1 MVNNIE
7 QHYAVERL
15 GHIKDTFI
23 HPLVTKDVE
32 IMAIDHG
39 EKQLLEAFEVKGT
52 SDTWKTEVFERIKQQ
67 PKAVFLYF
75 LVLGVSLLKIYAYN
89 LSLLI

>member
-1 MVNNIE
+1 MIITLKIITYFDHYLLINSIE

-39 EKQLLEAFEVKGT
+39 EKQLLEAFEVNK
-52 SDTWKTEVFERIKQQ
+52 EQVFERINRRQ
-67 PKAVFLYF
+67 YF
-75 LVLGVSLLKIYAYN
+75 CTF
-89 LSLLI
+89 